1 MYQKKLK
8 YKIFLNEYI
17 CGGEG
22 GGDRVKRRGEENER
36 GDRMSSKGEGS
47 NTTSN
52 TSQVSWIIQCG
63 GKEGKIDKHTGSGM
77 EGDESE

>member
-36 GDRMSSKGEGS
+36 GDRVKRRREENERGDRMSSKGEGS

-52 TSQVSWIIQCG
+52 TCQVSWITIIQ
-63 GKEGKIDKHTGSGM
+63 
-77 EGDESE
+77 